1 MRLRISGALISFAT
15 LLIPPG
21 LVRGA
26 SPPPTPTAAP
36 KPCTAPEYRQ
46 FDFWIGD
53 WEVRMRGKVAGTN
66 RIEKIVDGCGLR
78 ETWHGTGGS
87 VGTSLNTWNPTTRR
101 WHQTWLDNGG
111 MLLQIDGDFRGGKMI
126 LEGET
131 VSSAGARTRERISWT
146 PLPDGTVRQ
155 LWEQSD
161 DAGKTWKTAFDGIYA
176 RR

>member
-1 MRLRISGALISFAT
+1 MRFRTSGAVVLVAV
-15 LLIPPG
+15 LLIPTAT
-21 LVRGA
+21 VRGA
-26 SPPPTPTAAP
+26 SPTPAPTVAA
-36 KPCTAPEYRQ
+36 KPCSAPEYRQ

-53 WEVRMRGKVAGTN
+53 WEVRSRGRVAGTN

-78 ETWHGTGGS
+78 ESWQGTGGS
-87 VGTSLNTWNPTTRR
+87 VGTSLNTWNPVTRK
-101 WHQTWLDNGG
+101 WHQTWIDNGG
-111 MLLQIDGDFRGGKMI
+111 TLLQIDGEFSGGKMI

-131 VSSAGARTRERISWT
+131 VSNAGARTQERISWA
-146 PLPDGTVRQ
+146 PLPDGKVRQ